1 MKGGNT
7 YDGLSAEGLDLH
19 QGGPLEV
26 SGRLNHV
33 LIVDHNNAGL
43 EEGPNK
49 SLGSKKKKRKRKGE
63 KRMKEETF
71 RERKD
76 KSECWV
82 TISEMVRL

>member
-1 MKGGNT
+1 MKRKGLRFESKKNKNMKGGNT

-49 SLGSKKKKRKRKGE
+49 SLGSKKKKKKKRRKKNERGNFQGK
-63 KRMKEETF
+63 KR
-71 RERKD
+71 
-76 KSECWV
+76 
-82 TISEMVRL
+82 